1 MQNALLTMNE
11 WTALFGSILWL
22 VTKWAS
28 RLFMIAHSI
37 LTTTK
42 AWARC
47 SSELNRLITKTEY
60 SYPEW
65 NATETAN
72 RIVDVFDVHEALL

>member
-1 MQNALLTMNE
+1 MGLKT
-11 WTALFGSILWL
+11 FYG
-22 VTKWAS
+22 
-28 RLFMIAHSI
+28 
-37 LTTTK
+37 
-42 AWARC
+42 ARC

-65 NATETAN
+65 NGTETAN

>member
-47 SSELNRLITKTEY
+47 SSELNRLIKNTKY

-65 NATETAN
+65 NGTETAN